1 MRRIRRENG
10 LTPADRPARRSGQSI
25 GGGRVPPIHCV
36 VGFPPPHPAI
46 YPSRFRMPTYQYR
59 CRDCTTEF
67 EIRQSF
73 SDDPITVCPTDGCPG
88 LLRKVFSGVGISFKG
103 DGFYK
108 NDHGSSAAKRRSE
121 VSTASS
127 GGSDASTSG
136 GSDTSGTSGDKGG
149 GADKASTS
157 NGSGGGADNKP
168 APTKAPTTSGT

>member
-1 MRRIRRENG
+1 
-10 LTPADRPARRSGQSI
+10 
-25 GGGRVPPIHCV
+25 
-36 VGFPPPHPAI
+36 
-46 YPSRFRMPTYQYR
+46 MPTYQYR

-168 APTKAPTTSGT
+168 APTKAPATSGT

>member
-1 MRRIRRENG
+1 
-10 LTPADRPARRSGQSI
+10 
-25 GGGRVPPIHCV
+25 
-36 VGFPPPHPAI
+36 
-46 YPSRFRMPTYQYR
+46 MPTYQYR
-59 CRDCTTEF
+59 CQSCREEF
-67 EIRQSF
+67 EVRQSF
-73 SDDPITVCPTDGCPG
+73 TDDALTSCPDSDCGGVVN
-88 LLRKVFSGVGISFKG
+88 KVFSSVGISFKG

-168 APTKAPTTSGT
+168 APAKAPATSDS